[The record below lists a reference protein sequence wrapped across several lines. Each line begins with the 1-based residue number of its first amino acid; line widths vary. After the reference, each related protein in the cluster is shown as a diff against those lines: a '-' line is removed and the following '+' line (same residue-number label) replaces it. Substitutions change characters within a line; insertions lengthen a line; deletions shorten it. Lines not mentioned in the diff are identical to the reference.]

1 MLIGTFA
8 IILLFSLT
16 IVPGD
21 SLLISSTSNLNQ
33 TKVNSYNE
41 SNNSNLLS
49 LNILTNS
56 LENRLNG
63 AASIL
68 EFASNLS
75 EIKSV
80 PNVSLLNGT
89 LETLHGI
96 PPDSDLQKRN
106 IAQDIIS
113 HYLEIAGIAFVM
125 PNGDTY
131 FMEPYA
137 LQSNQTKNNLAYRD
151 YFKGAIATNGT
162 YLGDIITSTS
172 SGVKRAII
180 AVPIFSERGEGV
192 LTGILVGSINL
203 GLLNQELQSYNLSS
217 GQRIVYV
224 DSNDTKI
231 ADSDKRL
238 YANSSESFSN
248 LKSFQNAV
256 DGKFGSLVEKVDQ
269 DNMLVS
275 YYPMEALQNRWV
287 VLWIQPIS
295 NITDNNNKF

>member
-1 MLIGTFA
+1 MLIGTIA

-16 IVPGD
+16 TVPGD
-21 SLLISSTSNLNQ
+21 TLLISSTSNLNQ
-33 TKVNSYNE
+33 IKGNPYNE

-49 LNILTNS
+49 LNILANS
-56 LENRLNG
+56 LEHRLNG

-75 EIKSV
+75 EMKSV
-80 PNVSLLNGT
+80 ANVSLLNAT

-96 PPDSDLQKRN
+96 PPYSDLQKRN

-113 HYLEIAGIAFVM
+113 HYLEIAGIAFIM

-151 YFKGAIATNGT
+151 YFKGAIATNDT

-180 AVPIFSERGEGV
+180 AVPVFSERGEGV
-192 LTGILVGSINL
+192 LTGVLVGSINL
-203 GLLNQELQSYNLSS
+203 DLLNKELQSFNLSPD
-217 GQRIVYV
+217 QRIVYV

-231 ADSDKRL
+231 ADSERGFT
-238 YANSSESFSN
+238 NRSESFSN
-248 LKSFQNAV
+248 LKSFQNAIE
-256 DGKFGSLVEKVDQ
+256 GKFGSIVEKINQ
-269 DNMLVS
+269 DNMFVS
-275 YYPMEALQNRWV
+275 YYPMEALQNKWI
-287 VLWIQPIS
+287 VLWIQPVS
-295 NITDNNNKF
+295 NITDNNN

>member
-1 MLIGTFA
+1 MSSKLLIGTIV

-16 IVPGD
+16 TVPGD
-21 SLLISSTSNLNQ
+21 TLLISSTSNLNQ
-33 TKVNSYNE
+33 IKVNPYNE

-49 LNILTNS
+49 LNILANS
-56 LENRLNG
+56 LEHRLNG

-75 EIKSV
+75 EMKSV
-80 PNVSLLNGT
+80 ANVSLLNAT

-96 PPDSDLQKRN
+96 PPYSDLQKRN

-113 HYLEIAGIAFVM
+113 HYLEIAGIAFIM

-151 YFKGAIATNGT
+151 YFKGAIATNDT

-180 AVPIFSERGEGV
+180 AVPVFSERGEGV
-192 LTGILVGSINL
+192 LTGVLVGSINL
-203 GLLNQELQSYNLSS
+203 DLLNKELQSFNLSPD
-217 GQRIVYV
+217 QRIVYV
-224 DSNDTKI
+224 DSNDTK
-231 ADSDKRL
+231 
-238 YANSSESFSN
+238 
-248 LKSFQNAV
+248 
-256 DGKFGSLVEKVDQ
+256 
-269 DNMLVS
+269 
-275 YYPMEALQNRWV
+275 
-287 VLWIQPIS
+287 
-295 NITDNNNKF
+295 